1 MENSQVLLVDNVFV
15 KMMHMP
21 KSGDIIKGHAH
32 TFDHITLLSSGSVLM
47 EHDNGSNT
55 FKAPQLIVTPKGI
68 RHKFTALEDNVLL
81 CCVHAIRD
89 GDDVDDVAPQ
99 NIDEGHAQALINAF
113 PLAQKTTH
121 D

>member
-1 MENSQVLLVDNVFV
+1 MENSQVLLVDNVYV
-15 KMMHMP
+15 KMMQMP
-21 KSGDIIKGHAH
+21 KIGDIIKGHAH

-55 FKAPQLIVTPKGI
+55 FKAPRLIVTPKGI
-68 RHKFTALEDNVLL
+68 KHKFTALEDNVLL

-99 NIDEGHAQALINAF
+99 NIDADHVAVLMSHF
-113 PLAQKTTH
+113 PLAH

>member
-1 MENSQVLLVDNVFV
+1 
-15 KMMHMP
+15 MP

-68 RHKFTALEDNVLL
+68 THKFTALEDNVLI

-99 NIDEGHAQALINAF
+99 DIDVNHAKSLMAAF
-113 PLAQKTTH
+113 PLTQQK
-121 D
+121 

>member
-1 MENSQVLLVDNVFV
+1 MEASQILLVDNVFV

-21 KSGDIIKGHAH
+21 KSGDIINGHAH

-47 EHDNGSNT
+47 EHDNGNNT

-68 RHKFTALEDNVLL
+68 THKFTALEDNVLI

-99 NIDEGHAQALINAF
+99 NINPSHAKALIAQF
-113 PLAQKTTH
+113 PLTQQK
-121 D
+121 

>member
-68 RHKFTALEDNVLL
+68 RHKFTALEDNVLI
-81 CCVHAIRD
+81 CCVHAVRD
-89 GDDVDDVAPQ
+89 GDDVDDIAPQ
-99 NIDEGHAQALINAF
+99 SINASHAKALIAKF
-113 PLAQKTTH
+113 PITQQK
-121 D
+121 